1 MITGPVY
8 PLKIFMGYEK
18 AFALAFNSHP
28 RSYNC
33 HSHTFKLR
41 SRPHLGLRVRV
52 SGGSPLPVPWVLA
65 GLSCVSSGR
74 RILGASPVWQGA
86 SSPHAQSRAI
96 KLYPL
101 PGGQSGSLA
110 VMSPGKFYTSWN
122 STLLDGI
129 GLLSA
134 FSHQSVDIKKFYF
147 FPISTFIPALSNSH
161 FLSLNII
168 LGRFQTI

>member
-8 PLKIFMGYEK
+8 QLKIFMGYEK

-41 SRPHLGLRVRV
+41 SRPHLGLRVWV
-52 SGGSPLPVPWVLA
+52 SGGSSLPVPWLLA

-74 RILGASPVWQGA
+74 RILGASPVWQGCLFTSCTVEGNQTIPPPRWPVWE
-86 SSPHAQSRAI
+86 SSCHITREI
-96 KLYPL
+96 LHFL
-101 PGGQSGSLA
+101 D
-110 VMSPGKFYTSWN
+110 

-147 FPISTFIPALSNSH
+147 FHISILIPALSNPH
-161 FLSLNII
+161 FLSL
-168 LGRFQTI
+168 